1 MSRRSVIKD
10 EAEELVKDA
19 EVVMRWSTK
28 RIVVATVL
36 VIILIAGGLYGI
48 STLSQNTSKV
58 LGTKTSSDGPQ
69 IKIPDQKNVEG
80 IIDTAKKDLSNI
92 NAKNIVESQPKL
104 QKIIDDLSHLTGSSS
119 SAKSLICDTLCK

>member
-28 RIVVATVL
+28 RIVVATFL
-36 VIILIAGGLYGI
+36 VQILIAGGLYGI
-48 STLSQNTSKV
+48 STLSQNASKV

-80 IIDTAKKDLSNI
+80 IIETAKKDLSNI
-92 NAKNIVESQPKL
+92 NAKNIVQSQPKL

>member
-28 RIVVATVL
+28 RIVVATFLVL
-36 VIILIAGGLYGI
+36 ISIAGGLYGI
-48 STLSQNTSKV
+48 STLSQNASKV

-80 IIDTAKKDLSNI
+80 IIETAKKDLSNI
-92 NAKNIVESQPKL
+92 NAKNIVQSQPKL

>member
-28 RIVVATVL
+28 RIVVATFLVL
-36 VIILIAGGLYGI
+36 ILIAGGLYGI
-48 STLSQNTSKV
+48 STLSQNASKV

-80 IIDTAKKDLSNI
+80 IIETAKKDLSNI
-92 NAKNIVESQPKL
+92 NAKNIVQSQPKL